1 MILDSSEAA
10 LDADWAPVPRTRAH
24 ELVLKR
30 IEEQILGGRLR
41 VGDRLPGERQLATML
56 GVSRPALREALRVL
70 EAEGVLVAHVG
81 RGPDAGATIA
91 AQPEDA
97 LNRLI
102 RLNLA
107 LSHYRLDEVLEARVM
122 LERWSVAEAARRGDP
137 DRIAEAERILVLMDD
152 PGLSAEEFSDLD
164 AGFHAE
170 LVLSS
175 GNRILGNV
183 SAALRDAVRHVILE
197 VFPDVPNWPATAAE
211 LQRQHREILKA
222 IQEARVEDVASAV
235 EEHIR
240 GFHSLLVEQVDS
252 GATAAQREAARE
264 YRVSGG

>member
-1 MILDSSEAA
+1 VILTSSEAA
-10 LDADWAPVPRTRAH
+10 VDADWGPVPRTRAH
-24 ELVLKR
+24 ELVLRR

-97 LNRLI
+97 LNRLM
-102 RLNLA
+102 RLHLA
-107 LSHYRLDEVLEARVM
+107 LSHYRLEEVLEARVM
-122 LERWSVAEAARRGDP
+122 LERWGVAEAARRGDP
-137 DRIAEAERILVLMDD
+137 ERIAEAERILDLMDD
-152 PGLSAEEFSDLD
+152 PTLSPEKFSDLD
-164 AGFHAE
+164 SRFHSE
-170 LVLSS
+170 LALSS
-175 GNRILGNV
+175 GNHLLGNV
-183 SAALRDAVRHVILE
+183 SAALREAVRPLILE
-197 VFPDVPNWPATAAE
+197 VLQEAPDWPATATA
-211 LQRQHREILKA
+211 LRRQHREILRA
-222 IQEARVEDVASAV
+222 IQEARVEDVTSAI

-240 GFHSLLVEQVDS
+240 DFHSLLVERV
-252 GATAAQREAARE
+252 GTGFPAAQRDVARE

>member
-1 MILDSSEAA
+1 M
-10 LDADWAPVPRTRAH
+10 DADWAPVPRTRAH
-24 ELVLKR
+24 ELVLRR

-97 LNRLI
+97 LNRI
-102 RLNLA
+102 MRLHLA
-107 LSHYRLDEVLEARVM
+107 LSHYRLEEVLEARVM

-137 DRIAEAERILVLMDD
+137 ERIAEAERLLGLMND
-152 PGLSAEEFSDLD
+152 PTLSPEKFSDLD
-164 AGFHAE
+164 SAFHTE
-170 LVLSS
+170 LALAS
-175 GNRILGNV
+175 GNHLLGNV
-183 SAALRDAVRHVILE
+183 SAALREAVRPLIVE
-197 VFPDVPNWPATAAE
+197 VLHDVPDWPATVATLWA
-211 LQRQHREILKA
+211 QHREILKA
-222 IQEARVEDVASAV
+222 VREGRVEDVASAV

-240 GFHSLLVEQVDS
+240 EFHGLLVERVGTGPS
-252 GATAAQREAARE
+252 AAQREVAE